1 MYAYIKGII
10 KEVEPTHVTLENN
23 GVGYLVITPNSYRYR
38 LEDEVTIY
46 IHHYVREDIDNLY
59 GFMSKKERNLFI
71 DLISVS
77 GIGPKSALAI
87 LSTGET
93 DRIIYAI
100 DTGNIKYLTQFPG
113 IGPKS
118 AQQIILDLKGKVSE
132 VSFEESSEVKE
143 ALKSLGYSNKEINKA
158 LSKIDTSKP
167 LEEIIKEALGVL
179 IKWKMKES

>member
-77 GIGPKSALAI
+77 EWSKSALAI
-87 LSTGET
+87 LSTSET
-93 DRIIYAI
+93 DRIIYTI
-100 DTGNIKYLTQFPG
+100 DTGNIKYLTQFQELDLRC
-113 IGPKS
+113 
-118 AQQIILDLKGKVSE
+118 QQI
-132 VSFEESSEVKE
+132 F
-143 ALKSLGYSNKEINKA
+143 
-158 LSKIDTSKP
+158 
-167 LEEIIKEALGVL
+167 L
-179 IKWKMKES
+179 I